1 MPGFPDAPFPMRPF
15 YSCDTDG
22 LAVID
27 QDDMSKMLLGGEVEA
42 WFRLEAG
49 PGNVIDD
56 APLKVESS
64 DGARVTVRCG
74 TGMIEIDFEEETIR
88 KTDADGRSYVYMGPL
103 GEANEGNGWMPLR

>member
-27 QDDMSKMLLGGEVEA
+27 QDDMSKVLRGGEVEA

-49 PGNVIDD
+49 PGTVT
-56 APLKVESS
+56 
-64 DGARVTVRCG
+64 ARTMVQEVVRVG
-74 TGMIEIDFEEETIR
+74 TGIR
-88 KTDADGRSYVYMGPL
+88 GYQWALWAAAEADAASV
-103 GEANEGNGWMPLR
+103 A